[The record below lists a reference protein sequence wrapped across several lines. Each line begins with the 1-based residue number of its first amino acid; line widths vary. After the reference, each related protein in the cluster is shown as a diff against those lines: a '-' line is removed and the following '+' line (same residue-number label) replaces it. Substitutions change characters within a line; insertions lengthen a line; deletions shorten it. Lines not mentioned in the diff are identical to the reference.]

1 MDNQNLR
8 TRSSKPHT
16 SHDAGDAQRQYGVNW
31 PFPPVGGPKPWT
43 AKQRKQ
49 YKDKQ
54 IQDAPEALL

>member
-1 MDNQNLR
+1 
-8 TRSSKPHT
+8 
-16 SHDAGDAQRQYGVNW
+16 VNW